1 VFLPAKSTSNRLCKR
16 ATHFGWEPTRDA
28 NKRPPSVLLRLRA
41 GAKPLA
47 ATLAARSSA
56 AAPGPFISPVALPPP
71 ELVAGRAALS
81 PRLFFSSPMLFQAA
95 AVVQP
100 AGSVPVWP
108 RPDPW
113 PWGLDP
119 LPLWPDLWSALLGGA
134 AVAAGPTARRCDD
147 GGSFGS
153 TASSSSS
160 SVVQAEVDVD
170 GSACSAAGSVRRWL
184 DLVAAAELASLQYFR
199 RLDSARVAGGRV
211 QSWLP
216 RPSLRR
222 IRWCSGWI
230 WRRRGGW
237 PSAASGRALV

>member
-1 VFLPAKSTSNRLCKR
+1 MGPLQCFIRTNRSPTDYANERRILGGSRPGTQISVLPPSFCVSEQAPSPLRRHWRHAAPPPRQGPPSPLSPCRRQSLWPAVR
-16 ATHFGWEPTRDA
+16 AT
-28 NKRPPSVLLRLRA
+28 
-41 GAKPLA
+41 
-47 ATLAARSSA
+47 ARA
-56 AAPGPFISPVALPPP
+56 AA
-71 ELVAGRAALS
+71 
-81 PRLFFSSPMLFQAA
+81 
-95 AVVQP
+95 VQP
-100 AGSVPVWP
+100 AGSVPVWL